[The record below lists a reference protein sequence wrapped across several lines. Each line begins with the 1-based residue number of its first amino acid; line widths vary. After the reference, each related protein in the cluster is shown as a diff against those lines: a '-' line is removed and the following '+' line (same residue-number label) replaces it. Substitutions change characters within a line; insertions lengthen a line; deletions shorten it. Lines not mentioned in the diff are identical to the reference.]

1 MKKKRVTLKDYT
13 TYNND
18 RYDEMKKFLD
28 ISRSLNEQVE
38 ELEDMETEKLDVAKE
53 REKEKTE
60 VYTISAGKLVIHG
73 DDESQLNLTDDEK
86 TTYQETMDDF
96 IEQVSDLVD
105 YKALHLYTNDVEW
118 GGKLIKFDTEFVYTL
133 GESNGVFIT
142 CNMSRLDE
150 EFTETLQKLKYFYK
164 IFSSKWAK
172 VLANRKATEID
183 KGDEPANEL

>member
-1 MKKKRVTLKDYT
+1 MKKKTVTLKDYT

-105 YKALHLYTNDVEW
+105 YKALHLYT
-118 GGKLIKFDTEFVYTL
+118 IR
-133 GESNGVFIT
+133 S
-142 CNMSRLDE
+142 
-150 EFTETLQKLKYFYK
+150 
-164 IFSSKWAK
+164 
-172 VLANRKATEID
+172 
-183 KGDEPANEL
+183 

>member
-1 MKKKRVTLKDYT
+1 MKKKTVTLKDYT

-60 VYTISAGKLVIHG
+60 VCTISAGKLVIHG

-150 EFTETLQKLKYFYK
+150 EFTETLQKLKDFYK

>member
-150 EFTETLQKLKYFYK
+150 EFTETLQKLKDFYK

>member
-1 MKKKRVTLKDYT
+1 MKKKTVTLKDYT

-150 EFTETLQKLKYFYK
+150 EFTETLQKLKDFYK

>member
-1 MKKKRVTLKDYT
+1 MKKKTVTVKDYT
-13 TYNND
+13 TYNNS
-18 RYDEMKKFLD
+18 RYDEMKKFLE
-28 ISRSLNEQVE
+28 ISRNLNEQVE

-73 DDESQLNLTDDEK
+73 EDESQLNLTDDEK

-105 YKALHLYTNDVEW
+105 YKALHIYTNDVEW
-118 GGKLIKFDTEFVYTL
+118 GGKLIKYDTEFVYTL
-133 GESNGVFIT
+133 GESNGVYIT
-142 CNMSRLDE
+142 CKMSQLDE
-150 EFTETLQKLKYFYK
+150 EFTETLEKLKGFYK

>member
-1 MKKKRVTLKDYT
+1 MKKKTVTLKDYT

-105 YKALHLYTNDVEW
+105 YKALPLYTNDVEW

-150 EFTETLQKLKYFYK
+150 EFTETLQKLKDFYK

>member
-1 MKKKRVTLKDYT
+1 MKKKTVKLRDYKSYT
-13 TYNND
+13 EN

-28 ISRSLNEQVE
+28 ISRSLNEQVGE
-38 ELEDMETEKLDVAKE
+38 IEDMETEKLDVSKE

-133 GESNGVFIT
+133 GESNGVYIT
-142 CNMSRLDE
+142 CNMSQLDE
-150 EFTETLQKLKYFYK
+150 DFTETLQKLKDFYK